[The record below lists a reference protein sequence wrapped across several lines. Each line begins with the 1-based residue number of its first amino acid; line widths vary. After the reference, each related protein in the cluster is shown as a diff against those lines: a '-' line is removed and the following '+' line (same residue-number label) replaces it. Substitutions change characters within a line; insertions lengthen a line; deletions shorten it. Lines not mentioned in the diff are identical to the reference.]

1 MELNNMKSDEL
12 FRGKRVII
20 SGGSRGIGLSIA
32 KKLAKEG
39 AKISILAKT
48 TEPHPRLPGT
58 IFTAA
63 EEIEACGGK
72 ALPIVTDIR
81 HEDQIKI
88 AVERTVDEF
97 GGIDIVI
104 NNASAI
110 SLTPTTYT
118 EMKRFDLMFSVN
130 VRGTFMLSKECIPHL
145 MSGENPHIL
154 SLSPPLDMRP
164 EWFAPSLAYTMSKF
178 GMSQC
183 ILGISEEL
191 RSEGIAANALWPHS
205 IIATAA
211 IGNMVMGEE
220 AFPHCRKP
228 EIIADAAKIILSK
241 KAKEHTGNFHIDD
254 ELLSNEGMTDFSIYR
269 MDISKPLWKDF
280 FVPKNTPQVEPLLDI
295 MNPN

>member
-1 MELNNMKSDEL
+1 MSTKEQFK
-12 FRGKRVII
+12 GKRVII

-39 AKISILAKT
+39 ASIAILAKT
-48 TEPHPRLPGT
+48 SEPHPRLPGT

-63 EEIEACGGK
+63 EEIESCGGK
-72 ALPIVTDIR
+72 ALPILTDIR
-81 HEDQIKI
+81 HEEQIKN
-88 AVERTVDEF
+88 AVEKTVDEF

-110 SLTPTTYT
+110 SLTPTIHT

-130 VRGTFMLSKECIPHL
+130 VRGTFLLSKECIPHL
-145 MSGENPHIL
+145 VKGNNPHIL
-154 SLSPPLDMRP
+154 SLSPPLDMSP
-164 EWFAPSLAYTMSKF
+164 KWFAPTLAYTMSKF

-183 ILGISEEL
+183 ILGFSEEL
-191 RSEGIAANALWPHS
+191 RNDGVAANALWPHS
-205 IIATAA
+205 VIATAA
-211 IGNMVMGEE
+211 IGNIVMGEE

-228 EIIADAAKIILSK
+228 EIVADAAKIILSK
-241 KAKEHTGNFHIDD
+241 ESKKHTGNFHIDD
-254 ELLSNEGMTDFSIYR
+254 VLLSNEGINDFSIYR
-269 MDISKPLWKDF
+269 MDASKPLWKDF